1 MQRKSYKHGLC
12 NHFCTVGDCR
22 ESNWNCL
29 VLLCVIML
37 LSTLTCLK
45 CPSASTAE
53 FAQEL
58 RSIRHF
64 RIDCYQSS
72 TCSLKKK
79 KKAAGLTAAETLKW
93 VLLGFFLCSCHRDLF
108 ASYFLFVNP

>member
-1 MQRKSYKHGLC
+1 M
-12 NHFCTVGDCR
+12 GDCR
-22 ESNWNCL
+22 ESNWNRL
-29 VLLCVIML
+29 VVLCVIML

-58 RSIRHF
+58 KSIRHF

-93 VLLGFFLCSCHRDLF
+93 VLLGFFYAVVIETYLLPIFYLLIPDQRPHYELVLRCSF
-108 ASYFLFVNP
+108 